1 MYPPP
6 RVTGGPA
13 PRRPVTHWRALG
25 LASAGL
31 LAIALVAVSATARH
45 EPPSDEGSTLGT
57 PSPTFG
63 ATPTTI
69 ASATASPRVTL
80 PGYTFDDEFDGTTI
94 DPIWTHDFG
103 FSGAENVWANSQSSV
118 ADGVLTISAQRTGFG
133 WASDVLDTKTTW
145 TQQYGYFEAR
155 MKIPKGAGL
164 WPAFWLYASQHGI
177 QPEIDVMEVCASPLG
192 ENDGNDASLLHS
204 TLHWARGGQRTA
216 RVRTVDL
223 SLDFHVYAVDWR
235 ADHIAFLLDG
245 VEVARFSDPDH
256 IPTTPMPLILD
267 LAVGGPLCGPSTDL
281 TPNPSLLQVDWV
293 RARS

>member
-1 MYPPP
+1 
-6 RVTGGPA
+6 
-13 PRRPVTHWRALG
+13 
-25 LASAGL
+25 
-31 LAIALVAVSATARH
+31 
-45 EPPSDEGSTLGT
+45 
-57 PSPTFG
+57 
-63 ATPTTI
+63 
-69 ASATASPRVTL
+69 VTL

-103 FSGAENVWANSQSSV
+103 FSGAENAWSNSQSSV
-118 ADGVLTISAQRTGFG
+118 ADGILTISAQRTGFG

-245 VEVARFSDPDH
+245 VEVARFNDPDH

-267 LAVGGPLCGPSTDL
+267 LAVGGPLCGPSSAL
-281 TPNPSLLQVDWV
+281 TPSSSMLKIDWV

>member
-1 MYPPP
+1 
-6 RVTGGPA
+6 
-13 PRRPVTHWRALG
+13 
-25 LASAGL
+25 
-31 LAIALVAVSATARH
+31 
-45 EPPSDEGSTLGT
+45 
-57 PSPTFG
+57 
-63 ATPTTI
+63 
-69 ASATASPRVTL
+69 VTL

-103 FSGAENVWANSQSSV
+103 FSGAENAWSNSQSSV
-118 ADGVLTISAQRTGFG
+118 ADGILTISAQRTGFG

-145 TQQYGYFEAR
+145 TQHYGYFEAR

-235 ADHIAFLLDG
+235 ADHVAFLLDG

-281 TPNPSLLQVDWV
+281 TPNPSVLQIDWV